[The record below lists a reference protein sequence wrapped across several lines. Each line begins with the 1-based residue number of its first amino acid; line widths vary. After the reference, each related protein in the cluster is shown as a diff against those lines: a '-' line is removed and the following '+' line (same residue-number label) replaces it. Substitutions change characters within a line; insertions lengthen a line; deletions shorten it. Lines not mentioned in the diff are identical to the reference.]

1 MNGYGIYA
9 NPLTDDWEDTIQI
22 TEYSAK
28 DYDKSNLVPLR
39 FKVGDIK
46 ASKDWELFDEQNIDF
61 GKIRRDI
68 LTEMCKPKISNL
80 PPIRG
85 GKDTEFWSLENDDKK
100 YSIKILYGDIL
111 DTENS
116 PKIMMK
122 FWWMGNSYY
131 GFLGPEKDN
140 IPDSFKKNLKELES
154 YFYKKDYRWD
164 HSIGWEEKSNSDPKL
179 TNYSANNNVEAFMR
193 WCVMT
198 SVQPEL
204 LEYFKCKKVSS
215 YNKEKLVIVPR
226 NFEFNDE
233 KLDAILE
240 SRYIENEHIFYADR
254 LDELPIGVNEDGNIT
269 FGLDYIIAE
278 MKKQEEQISM
288 QESLEQ
294 ALRSGV
300 TAEDVARAKEVESTQ
315 PNKEAEI
322 RTE

>member
-68 LTEMCKPKISNL
+68 LTEMYKPKISSL

-111 DTENS
+111 DTENP
-116 PKIMMK
+116 PKIMMN
-122 FWWMGNSYY
+122 FWWMKDSYY

-140 IPDSFKKNLKELES
+140 IPD
-154 YFYKKDYRWD
+154 
-164 HSIGWEEKSNSDPKL
+164 
-179 TNYSANNNVEAFMR
+179 
-193 WCVMT
+193 
-198 SVQPEL
+198 
-204 LEYFKCKKVSS
+204 
-215 YNKEKLVIVPR
+215 
-226 NFEFNDE
+226 
-233 KLDAILE
+233 
-240 SRYIENEHIFYADR
+240 
-254 LDELPIGVNEDGNIT
+254 
-269 FGLDYIIAE
+269 
-278 MKKQEEQISM
+278 
-288 QESLEQ
+288 
-294 ALRSGV
+294 
-300 TAEDVARAKEVESTQ
+300 
-315 PNKEAEI
+315 
-322 RTE
+322 

>member
-1 MNGYGIYA
+1 MYA
-9 NPLTDDWEDTIQI
+9 NPLTDDWGDMITI

-28 DYDKSNLVPLR
+28 DYDKNNLVPLR
-39 FKVGDIK
+39 YKVGDIK
-46 ASKDWELFDEQNIDF
+46 ASKEWELFDEQNIDF

-68 LTEMCKPKISNL
+68 LTEMNKPKISSL

-85 GKDTEFWSLENDDKK
+85 GKDTEFWSLENDK
-100 YSIKILYGDIL
+100 SCIKILYGDIL
-111 DTENS
+111 DTENP

-131 GFLGPEKDN
+131 GFLGTEKDN

-164 HSIGWEEKSNSDPKL
+164 HSIGWEEKINNDPTL
-179 TNYSANNNVEAFMR
+179 TNYSGNNVEAFMR
-193 WCVMT
+193 WCAMT
-198 SVQPEL
+198 AINPEL
-204 LEYFKCKKVSS
+204 SEYFKCKKVAS

-240 SRYIENEHIFYADR
+240 SRYIENEHIFYANR

-288 QESLEQ
+288 QESLTQ

-300 TAEDVARAKEVESTQ
+300 TAEDVARAKEVE
-315 PNKEAEI
+315 NKQEDKETI
-322 RTE
+322 IKDE

>member
-1 MNGYGIYA
+1 MYA
-9 NPLTDDWEDTIQI
+9 NPLTDDWGDMITI

-39 FKVGDIK
+39 YKVGDIK
-46 ASKDWELFDEQNIDF
+46 ASKEWELFDEQNIDF

-68 LTEMCKPKISNL
+68 LTEMNKPKISSL

-85 GKDTEFWSLENDDKK
+85 GKDTEFWSLENDK
-100 YSIKILYGDIL
+100 SCIKILYEDIL
-111 DTENS
+111 DTENP

-131 GFLGPEKDN
+131 GFLGTEKDN

-164 HSIGWEEKSNSDPKL
+164 HSIGWEEKINNDPTL
-179 TNYSANNNVEAFMR
+179 TNYSGNNVEAFMR

-315 PNKEAEI
+315 PNKETEI
-322 RTE
+322 RIE